1 MSGVASDP
9 GRRGIMGGAMEYEQ
23 ILYERRGRVVLIT
36 LNRPDALNATTSVMN
51 AELQDAFRAAGA
63 DDRVGCVV
71 ITGAGRAFCA
81 GADVRAFQAGL
92 QGGEG
97 YRAEHGPGGRLDT
110 LWNLPKPVIAAING
124 VAVGVGATMPLACDI
139 RVASDA
145 ARLGFIFRRLGL
157 APEFGSTFL
166 LPRIVG
172 LPRAMELCMT
182 GRMVEAEEALRLG
195 LVTSVFPRANFIDEV
210 MALAN
215 DIADGPTIALATT
228 KEGFHRGLTSTL
240 AEAEA
245 WEYGTA
251 NPALRAG
258 PEYRE
263 GVAAFAEKRQPNF
276 HRDQG

>member
-1 MSGVASDP
+1 MA
-9 GRRGIMGGAMEYEQ
+9 YEQ
-23 ILYERRGRVVLIT
+23 ILYEQRGRVAVIT
-36 LNRPDALNATTSVMN
+36 LNRPDALNATTGVMN
-51 AELQDAFRAAGA
+51 DELQDAFRTAGS
-63 DDRVGCVV
+63 DDGVGCVV

-81 GADVRAFQAGL
+81 GADVRAFQSGL

-110 LWNLPKPVIAAING
+110 LWNVPKPTIAAING

-145 ARLGFIFRRLGL
+145 ARIGFIFRRLGL

-166 LPRIVG
+166 LPRVVG
-172 LPRAMELCMT
+172 LPRAMELCFT

-195 LVTSVFPRANFIDEV
+195 LVTSVFPQASFMDQVIT
-210 MALAN
+210 LAT
-215 DIADGPTIALATT
+215 DLADGPTRALATA
-228 KEGFHRGLTSTL
+228 KEGFHRGLAGTL

-263 GVAAFAEKRQPNF
+263 GVAAFMEKRPPRF
-276 HRDQG
+276 HTS

>member
-1 MSGVASDP
+1 MT
-9 GRRGIMGGAMEYEQ
+9 YEQ
-23 ILYERRGRVVLIT
+23 ILYERQGRVAVIT
-36 LNRPDALNATTSVMN
+36 LNRPEALNATTGVMN
-51 AELQDAFRAAGA
+51 AELQDAFQAAGA
-63 DDRVGCVV
+63 DGSVGCVV

-81 GADVRAFQAGL
+81 GADVKAFQAGL

-124 VAVGVGATMPLACDI
+124 VAIGVGATMPLACDVRI
-139 RVASDA
+139 ASDA
-145 ARLGFIFRRLGL
+145 ARIGFIFRRLGL

-172 LPRAMELCMT
+172 LPRAMELCYT
-182 GRMVEAEEALRLG
+182 GRMVGATEALELG
-195 LVTSVFPRANFIDEV
+195 LVTSVFPQASFMDEV
-210 MALAN
+210 MQLAT
-215 DIADGPTIALATT
+215 DLAYGPTQALATA

-258 PEYRE
+258 AEYRE
-263 GVAAFAEKRQPNF
+263 GVTAFAEKRAPNF
-276 HRDQG
+276 HPEG

>member
-1 MSGVASDP
+1 MT
-9 GRRGIMGGAMEYEQ
+9 YEQ
-23 ILYERRGRVVLIT
+23 ILYERQGRVALIT
-36 LNRPDALNATTSVMN
+36 LNRPEALNATTGVMN

-63 DDRVGCVV
+63 DGGVGCVV

-81 GADVRAFQAGL
+81 GADVKAFQSGL

-124 VAVGVGATMPLACDI
+124 VAVGVGATLPLACDI
-139 RVASDA
+139 RIASDT
-145 ARLGFIFRRLGL
+145 ARIGFIFRRLGL

-172 LPRAMELCMT
+172 LPRAMELCFS
-182 GRMVEAEEALRLG
+182 GRMVEATKALELG
-195 LVTSVFPRANFIDEV
+195 LVTSIFPQASFMDEV
-210 MALAN
+210 MQLAADLAN
-215 DIADGPTIALATT
+215 GPTQALATT

-263 GVAAFAEKRQPNF
+263 GVTAFAEKRAPNF
-276 HRDQG
+276 HPEG

>member
-1 MSGVASDP
+1 MTMS
-9 GRRGIMGGAMEYEQ
+9 YEQ
-23 ILYERRGRVVLIT
+23 IIYEQTGRVVVIT
-36 LNRPDALNATTSVMN
+36 LNRPDALNATTTVMN
-51 AELQDAFRAAGA
+51 AELQDALRRAGSDDGA
-63 DDRVGCVV
+63 GCVV

-97 YRAEHGPGGRLDT
+97 YRAEHGPGGRLDV
-110 LWNLPKPVIAAING
+110 LYNLPKPVIAAING

-139 RVASDA
+139 RVAA
-145 ARLGFIFRRLGL
+145 EGARIGYTFRRLGL

-166 LPRIVG
+166 LPRVVG
-172 LPRAMELCMT
+172 LARAMELCLT
-182 GRMVEAEEALRLG
+182 GRMVDAGEALQIG
-195 LVTSVFPRANFIDEV
+195 LVTGVWPQASFMDEV
-210 MALAN
+210 MTLATDLAN
-215 DIADGPTIALATT
+215 GPTRALATA

-258 PEYRE
+258 PEYKE
-263 GVAAFAEKRQPNF
+263 GVAAFAEKRAPKF
-276 HRDQG
+276 HDGQ